1 MPDRPAR
8 WWRVARCTEC
18 RKVDEGFTRSTY
30 ADVDDIDLRDP
41 EIGNIHTCIEWLCI
55 ALACVAAVGLMLR

>member
-1 MPDRPAR
+1 MDSPAR

-18 RKVDEGFTRSTY
+18 RKVDEGYTRSIF

-41 EIGNIHTCIEWLCI
+41 EIGNIHTCKWCEWEHNNRRTH
-55 ALACVAAVGLMLR
+55 GL